1 VVDTLT
7 EGQKLAKGESIT
19 SNNGAYKLILQDDG
33 NLVLYTRDH
42 AVWATG
48 TDGQNVVRAEVQSD
62 GNFVLYTPDRP
73 VWASETKGKKDVRLV
88 IQDDRNLVLYSKG
101 DNAVWSSKTDTKEPP
116 PPPPAPKPA
125 PEPAAAQSHEGWGG
139 RAVSADRSEGHASRD
154 KGLTQTPPAAEP
166 AAAPAAPAPE
176 PPPAAQTYTV
186 ASGDTLWAISE
197 RFYGDG
203 NQYQRIADASG
214 ISNPDLIYPGQVL
227 TIP

>member
-1 VVDTLT
+1 MADTLT

-33 NLVLYTRDH
+33 NLVLYARDH

-48 TDGQNVVRAEVQSD
+48 TDGQNVVRAEVQTD
-62 GNFVLYTPDRP
+62 GNFVLYTPDKP
-73 VWASETKGKKDVRLV
+73 VWASQTKGKKDVKLV
-88 IQDDRNLVLYSKG
+88 MQDDRNLVLYAKG
-101 DNAVWSSKTDTKEPP
+101 DDAVWSSKTDTEEPP

-125 PEPAAAQSHEGWGG
+125 PGPATAGSHQGWGG
-139 RAVSADRSEGHASRD
+139 RSVSADRAEGHAD

-176 PPPAAQTYTV
+176 PPPPPPAQTYTV
-186 ASGDTLWAISE
+186 VSGDTLWAISE